1 MVSGEIMF
9 KKTGKMI
16 ITMLIMTNLYL
27 PEFTFTTVKALTQK
41 LKDLKIIQRN
51 SSIMSCVS
59 DSCRLEWRTDEKYVE
74 QLKAILDRYDILL
87 PHYGVDAVEC
97 CKNGRKYVVIDYND
111 PYVENLELDTENKT
125 AHQNSYNLLKKLDE
139 YNFIRLMPSD
149 KDNDGKYVSIVYSSN
164 RIKKL
169 LTSAGEILEIYDYYE
184 ALKMGYFDDVA
195 SGYEFSCESC
205 NVKNELNLVLTKG
218 FKNMFVECKA
228 VVELKLD
235 YCHKL
240 HSISTQFGI
249 GNIRVMLGNTYKQSG
264 NTVNENNEMQKK
276 RGNQL
281 NIITVSGREDIINI
295 VQTLVDI
302 MKANG
307 ICLYWHL

>member
-1 MVSGEIMF
+1 
-9 KKTGKMI
+9 
-16 ITMLIMTNLYL
+16 
-27 PEFTFTTVKALTQK
+27 
-41 LKDLKIIQRN
+41 
-51 SSIMSCVS
+51 
-59 DSCRLEWRTDEKYVE
+59 
-74 QLKAILDRYDILL
+74 
-87 PHYGVDAVEC
+87 
-97 CKNGRKYVVIDYND
+97 
-111 PYVENLELDTENKT
+111 
-125 AHQNSYNLLKKLDE
+125 
-139 YNFIRLMPSD
+139 MPSD